1 MRPSGPLLPVVDRA
15 AFATALAARL
25 KEHGVRVGL
34 TGTRDFV
41 DALAAAPPR
50 TRTSLYWTARVTLVR
65 DHPDLARFDQVFDAV
80 FGQSV
85 LALDPN
91 ARRTGQGAGTAGR
104 DTARFDVP
112 PGAAVSGSG
121 LPWVTLPPAV
131 DGAEHREDR
140 ALTMPERLPSELA
153 SAVDTPFGEL
163 DAGQG
168 ELLGHLLE
176 ARLRE
181 WPVRRTRRY
190 AVRASGHR
198 VAVRETVAR
207 ARRTGW
213 EPVRLVRTGPVDRPR
228 RVVVLCDVSRSM
240 QAQAVAYLH
249 LMRALA
255 LTTHA
260 EVFAFATSLTRL
272 TTVLARR
279 SAQEAFDEATE
290 RVTDR
295 FGGTRI
301 AHCLGTLLASH
312 HGGTL
317 RGAVVLIASDG
328 WDGDPPHRLATAMA
342 RLHRRAHTVIW
353 LNPRAAAP
361 GFTPRTTTMTAA
373 LPYIDLLLPADSF
386 GALLR
391 VPEEIARLGRKRG
404 RGTRPLGA
412 RGTARP
418 APTGPQQKNHSPSAP
433 FNSTTSHESPAETAQ
448 P

>member
-1 MRPSGPLLPVVDRA
+1 MTPSGPLLPAVDRA

-25 KEHGVRVGL
+25 REHGVSVGL

-65 DHPDLARFDQVFDAV
+65 DRPDLARFDDVFDAV

-91 ARRTGQGAGTAGR
+91 ARRNGRSAGANGEDSAGA
-104 DTARFDVP
+104 DSSGGDPV
-112 PGAAVSGSG
+112 GGSG

-131 DGAEHREDR
+131 DSAEHRENR
-140 ALTMPERLPSELA
+140 ALTTMPERLPSELA
-153 SAVDTPFGEL
+153 AAVDTPFGEL
-163 DAGQG
+163 DAEQA
-168 ELLGHLLE
+168 ELLGRWLE
-176 ARLRE
+176 ARLRD
-181 WPVRRTRRY
+181 WPVRRTRRHT
-190 AVRASGHR
+190 VRASGHR
-198 VAVRETVAR
+198 VAIRETVAR

-213 EPVRLVRTGPVDRPR
+213 EPVRLVRSGPVDRPR

-249 LMRALA
+249 LMRALV

-272 TTVLARR
+272 TTVLAHR
-279 SAQEAFDEATE
+279 SAQEAFGEATE
-290 RVTDR
+290 RVADR

-301 AHCLGTLLASH
+301 AHCLGTLLTSH

-328 WDGDPPHRLATAMA
+328 WDGDPPHQLATAMA
-342 RLHRRAHTVIW
+342 RLRRRAHTVIW

-361 GFTPRTTTMTAA
+361 GFAPRTTTMTAA
-373 LPYIDLLLPADSF
+373 LPYVDLLLPADSF

-391 VPEEIARLGRKRG
+391 VPGEIARFSR
-404 RGTRPLGA
+404 
-412 RGTARP
+412 
-418 APTGPQQKNHSPSAP
+418 
-433 FNSTTSHESPAETAQ
+433 
-448 P
+448 